1 MQVSPAATD
10 PQIHDLAG
18 RLLLVWKELTSLAG
32 GDVVAVLEDLDL
44 SLTQVKTLEIV
55 SAAAERPS
63 VKALSEEIG
72 CSLANSSRAVDALVR
87 RGLLVRREDEH
98 DRRVKRLG
106 LTADG
111 RAALA
116 RVDAA
121 RLAAL
126 ERFAGRLE
134 AGQRAALLAAL
145 DDVTAPLPAP

>member
-1 MQVSPAATD
+1 
-10 PQIHDLAG
+10 
-18 RLLLVWKELTSLAG
+18 
-32 GDVVAVLEDLDL
+32 
-44 SLTQVKTLEIV
+44 
-55 SAAAERPS
+55 